1 MIVYETERLIVRHFS
16 LNDAGFIVR
25 LLNDPS
31 FIQNI
36 ADKGVRTIADARSY
50 LDEGPVASYRQF
62 GFGLNLVELKESK
75 VPIGMCGIL
84 KRDSLDDPDIGFAFL
99 PEFQTNG
106 YALESSDGV
115 MKDGR
120 EDHNLKRLVA
130 VVNPDNE
137 PSIRLLEK
145 IGFRYERM
153 ISLDEDEPEIRL
165 YGVGLES

>member
-1 MIVYETERLIVRHFS
+1 MIVCETERLIVRHFS
-16 LNDAGFIVR
+16 LNDARFIVR

-31 FIQNI
+31 FIENI
-36 ADKGVRTIADARSY
+36 ADKGVRTIADSKRY
-50 LDEGPVASYRQF
+50 LDEGPTASYQQF

-99 PEFQTNG
+99 PEFHTNG
-106 YALESSDGV
+106 YALESSIGV
-115 MKDGR
+115 MKNGQTT
-120 EDHNLKRLVA
+120 HNLKRLVA
-130 VVNPDNE
+130 VVNPGNE

-145 IGFRYERM
+145 LGFRYERM